1 VKIRVLV
8 VDDSATARE
17 LVVQILNSDSE
28 LQVIGTV
35 KNGFEAFEFVQHAK
49 PDAITMDLHMPRM
62 GGIEATRK
70 IMQTCPTPIIIVSGS
85 LEKDEVK
92 YTFLALEAGALAVVH
107 RPPGVEHLEHE
118 QKARELISMVKL
130 MSEIKVVKRWAP
142 SNKTSLGNMPLS
154 GSQQIQVVVMG
165 ASTGGPP
172 ALRTIL
178 EKLPANFPVPIL
190 IVQHITYGFLE
201 GFAEWLN
208 QSSSLP
214 VRIAKQ
220 GEKALP
226 GNVYLAPDDCHTK
239 ISPDKRIEL
248 EKGGAENG
256 HLPSVSSLFKSAAE
270 SFGSNAIG
278 VILTGMG
285 KDGARELKLMK
296 EKGGVTIAQD
306 EETSAVY
313 GMPGEAEKIGGAAYV
328 LPLSVIS
335 QVLSDLVLG
344 SDLRIKGTQ
353 SA

>member
-1 VKIRVLV
+1 
-8 VDDSATARE
+8 
-17 LVVQILNSDSE
+17 
-28 LQVIGTV
+28 
-35 KNGFEAFEFVQHAK
+35 
-49 PDAITMDLHMPRM
+49 M
-62 GGIEATRK
+62 
-70 IMQTCPTPIIIVSGS
+70 
-85 LEKDEVK
+85 
-92 YTFLALEAGALAVVH
+92 
-107 RPPGVEHLEHE
+107 
-118 QKARELISMVKL
+118 
-130 MSEIKVVKRWAP
+130 
-142 SNKTSLGNMPLS
+142 
-154 GSQQIQVVVMG
+154 
-165 ASTGGPP
+165 
-172 ALRTIL
+172 
-178 EKLPANFPVPIL
+178 
-190 IVQHITYGFLE
+190 
-201 GFAEWLN
+201 
-208 QSSSLP
+208 
-214 VRIAKQ
+214 RIAKQ